1 MSDTQLYLVTGAS
14 SGIGLATTE
23 LLLSNGFRVIAVARK
38 EREELK
44 TLACSYPDTLY
55 FQVRDLSIDID
66 LIPNWIKS
74 LAKQYGKI
82 SGVVCAAGIST
93 VLPNRFNSYDKML
106 EMFNLNLFSA
116 LSIAKG
122 FSNKSVMSLGNVSVV
137 FIASVAASI
146 GTTGLVNYGASK
158 AGIIGAAKS
167 LAKELA
173 PLGVRVNS
181 ISPGLIKTDLTE
193 SLYPE
198 EMFERLND
206 LYPLGLGKSRYIAD
220 AAYFLLS
227 DRASWITGTN
237 MVVDGGI
244 SLGVNE

>member
-1 MSDTQLYLVTGAS
+1 MSDTKLYVVTGAS

-44 TLACSYPDTLY
+44 TLACNYPAALY
-55 FQVRDLSIDID
+55 FQPRDLSTDID
-66 LIPNWIKS
+66 LIPNWMKS

-93 VLPNRFNSYDKML
+93 ILPNRFNSHDKML

-122 FSNKSVMSLGNVSVV
+122 FSNKSVMSPGNVSVV

-146 GTTGLVNYGASK
+146 GTTGLVNYAASK

-173 PLGVRVNS
+173 PFGVRVNS
-181 ISPGLIKTDLTE
+181 ISPGLIKTELTE
-193 SLYPE
+193 NLYPE
-198 EMFERLND
+198 EMFERLGD
-206 LYPLGLGKSRYIAD
+206 LYPLGLGESRYIAD
-220 AAYFLLS
+220 AAHFLLS
-227 DRASWITGTN
+227 ERASWITGTN

>member
-1 MSDTQLYLVTGAS
+1 MSDTPLYLVTGAS
-14 SGIGLATTE
+14 SGIGFTTTD

-38 EREELK
+38 EREELR
-44 TLACSYPDTLY
+44 TLVCNYPDALY
-55 FQVRDLSIDID
+55 FQSRDLSTDID
-66 LIPNWIKS
+66 LIPNWMKS
-74 LAKQYGKI
+74 IAKKYGKI
-82 SGVVCAAGIST
+82 SGVVCAAGLSA
-93 VLPNRFNSYDKML
+93 VLPNRFNSHDKML

-122 FSNKSVMSLGNVSVV
+122 LSNKSVMSLGNVSVV

-158 AGIIGAAKS
+158 AGIIGATKS

-181 ISPGLIKTDLTE
+181 ISPGLIKTELTE

-198 EMFERLND
+198 EMFERLSD
-206 LYPLGLGKSRYIAD
+206 LYPLGLGKSSYIAD
-220 AAYFLLS
+220 AAHFLLS
-227 DRASWITGTN
+227 EGSRWITGTN